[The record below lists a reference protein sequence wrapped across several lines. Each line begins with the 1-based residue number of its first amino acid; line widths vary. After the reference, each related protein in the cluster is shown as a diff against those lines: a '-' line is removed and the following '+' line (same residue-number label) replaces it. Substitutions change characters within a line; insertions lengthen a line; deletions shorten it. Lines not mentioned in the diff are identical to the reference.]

1 MVRNLILLDPPK
13 GQVAPGRVRFARTLR
28 PVEAPQPRASDVTL
42 KIPRPLYE
50 RLAHVI
56 EGTGFRSV
64 TEFCV
69 YVLRDLVATHD
80 SHVADDGM
88 TADEVTAVRQRL
100 RSLGY
105 LDS

>member
-1 MVRNLILLDPPK
+1 MPDRLN
-13 GQVAPGRVRFARTLR
+13 R
-28 PVEAPQPRASDVTL
+28 PSDVTL

-50 RLAHVI
+50 RLGQVI

-80 SHVADDGM
+80 RAAHSDM
-88 TADEVTAVRQRL
+88 SPEEVTAVRDRL

-105 LDS
+105 LAE

>member
-1 MVRNLILLDPPK
+1 MGEREP
-13 GQVAPGRVRFARTLR
+13 PGRRGR
-28 PVEAPQPRASDVTL
+28 PSRPPDATL

-50 RLAHVI
+50 RLSQVI

-69 YVLRDLVATHD
+69 YVLRDVVAARD
-80 SHVADDGM
+80 AHVASGEL
-88 TADEVTAVRQRL
+88 TREEVEIVRRRL

-105 LDS
+105 LDAD

>member
-1 MVRNLILLDPPK
+1 MPP
-13 GQVAPGRVRFARTLR
+13 
-28 PVEAPQPRASDVTL
+28 SDVTL

-50 RLAHVI
+50 RLSHVI

-80 SHVADDGM
+80 GRASVDG
-88 TADEVTAVRQRL
+88 DELTQEEIAAIRRRL
-100 RSLGY
+100 QALGY
-105 LDS
+105 LDD

>member
-1 MVRNLILLDPPK
+1 MS
-13 GQVAPGRVRFARTLR
+13 ARQKR
-28 PVEAPQPRASDVTL
+28 PSDVTL
-42 KIPRPLYE
+42 KIPRPLYD

-80 SHVADDGM
+80 QGAGQAEMSQEELNV
-88 TADEVTAVRQRL
+88 VRHRL

-105 LDS
+105 LEE

>member
-1 MVRNLILLDPPK
+1 VPDRLN
-13 GQVAPGRVRFARTLR
+13 R
-28 PVEAPQPRASDVTL
+28 SNDVTL
-42 KIPRPLYE
+42 KIPRPLYD
-50 RLAHVI
+50 RLGQAI

-80 SHVADDGM
+80 QAGHADM
-88 TADEVTAVRQRL
+88 SPEELTAVRDRL

-105 LDS
+105 LEQ

>member
-1 MVRNLILLDPPK
+1 MS
-13 GQVAPGRVRFARTLR
+13 T
-28 PVEAPQPRASDVTL
+28 PQQHRASDVTL

-80 SHVADDGM
+80 RNATGAEEGM
-88 TADEVTAVRQRL
+88 TPDELSAVRQRL

-105 LDS
+105 LDG

>member
-1 MVRNLILLDPPK
+1 MPNRD
-13 GQVAPGRVRFARTLR
+13 
-28 PVEAPQPRASDVTL
+28 DVTL
-42 KIPRPLYE
+42 KIPRPLYN

-69 YVLRDLVATHD
+69 YVLRDLVAAT
-80 SHVADDGM
+80 
-88 TADEVTAVRQRL
+88 TPPRDEPTTEDVEAVRHRL

-105 LDS
+105 LE